1 MKLSDWDILY
11 GVLFVCV
18 AVPIGLKHYYFQQAQ
33 FTTEEYNRNLDRATW
48 DCLMDT
54 VEEEYEDGS
63 IRLNGKAAEKHF
75 YEQLFFVFDAVS
87 AGEKEVLSSGVQM
100 MKIVN
105 QNQELTMEEAD
116 RIRSEMEQ
124 EANRKYEGDAKLFSF
139 YFPYVKE
146 EVWYQNL
153 AEHGIYV
160 FYDVPDRYGMDYDRY
175 LFSGSRIK
183 KSSR

>member
-1 MKLSDWDILY
+1 MKLSDWSILY

-18 AVPIGLKHYYFQQAQ
+18 AVPVGLCHYYFQQAQ
-33 FTTEEYNRNLDRATW
+33 FTTEEYNRNIDRAAW

-63 IRLNGKAAEKHF
+63 IRINGKEAEKHF

-87 AGEKEVLSSGVQM
+87 AGEREALSSGVKM

-105 QNQELTMEEAD
+105 QNQELTMKEAD
-116 RIRSEMEQ
+116 QIRSEMEQ
-124 EANRKYEGDAKLFSF
+124 EANRRYEGDAKLFSF

-146 EVWYQNL
+146 EVWYQKL
-153 AEHGIYV
+153 AEQGIYV
-160 FYDVPDRYGMDYDRY
+160 FYDVEDRAEMDYDRY

-183 KSSR
+183 KSSH